1 MQERTRDIALAG
13 VLSAVAILLAVT
25 RLGFIPFVA
34 GTAIT
39 IMHVPV
45 IIGAVVAGPL
55 VGTMVGLI
63 FGISSMILA
72 SVAPTGPGDA
82 FFTDPWVSVA
92 PRLFIAVAAWGSYRL
107 VQRAGRA
114 GALVFGALL
123 LALSG
128 FLAYTVGTAGFPL
141 APVVGGIVG
150 LVALGSVVALL
161 FRAFRA
167 HPEELALSLAAVGGT
182 LANTGLVLGA
192 LVWRGYVPGPV
203 ALTLG
208 VTNGPLEMVGAAV
221 ITVAVV
227 AAWRQVSFRSD
238 GSTV

>member
-1 MQERTRDIALAG
+1 MKQQTRDIAIAG

-25 RLGFIPFVA
+25 RLGFIPFLG

-72 SVAPTGPGDA
+72 SVAPTGPGDV

-92 PRLFIAVAAWGSYRL
+92 PRLFIGVVAWGSYRL
-107 VQRAGRA
+107 VQRSGRA
-114 GALVFGALL
+114 WAVAFGVVM
-123 LALSG
+123 LALFG
-128 FLAYTVGTAGFPL
+128 VLAYTVGTAGFPL
-141 APVVGGIVG
+141 APVLGVVVGLIGMG
-150 LVALGSVVALL
+150 LVAALMV
-161 FRAFRA
+161 RAFRA

-182 LANTGLVLGA
+182 LTNTGLVLGA
-192 LVWRGYVPGPV
+192 LVARGYVPLPV

-208 VTNGPLEMVGAAV
+208 VTNGPLEMVAAAV

-227 AAWRQVSFRSD
+227 AAWRQLAFRPG